1 MKFWRSCRRLA
12 AVLRRVWSGWR
23 QIVTDFPR
31 LAPDQRE
38 ARVQAW
44 ALDMLHCLGVQLDV
58 QGQVPRNG
66 PLLLVANHISWLDI
80 LVMHAARHCRFVSK
94 ADVKRWPVVGTLATG
109 AGTLYIERS
118 SRRDAL
124 RVVHDM
130 AQALRDGDVLAVFPE
145 GTTSN
150 GQAMLPFHANLLQAA
165 ISAPAP
171 VLPVALQYLDP
182 ATGAPTRAASYV
194 GDESLVGSV
203 WRTLSADGVRAV
215 LHFGTP
221 EQALGRDRREMARE
235 LHAAVAALRTLAA

>member
-1 MKFWRSCRRLA
+1 MLRTCARLGG
-12 AVLRRVWSGWR
+12 VLKRVFSGLR
-23 QIVTDFPR
+23 QIVFDFPT
-31 LAPDQRE
+31 LPQDQRE

-44 ALDMLHCLGVQLDV
+44 ALEMLQCLGVSLEV
-58 QGQVPRNG
+58 QGTVPLRG

-80 LVMHAARHCRFVSK
+80 LVLHATRYCRFISK
-94 ADVKRWPVVGTLATG
+94 SDVKGWPLVGTLATG

-150 GQAMLPFHANLLQAA
+150 GTAMLPFHANLLQAA
-165 ISAPAP
+165 ISAKSP
-171 VLPVALQYLDP
+171 VLPVALQYLEADGDTP
-182 ATGAPTRAASYV
+182 SRAVSYV

-203 WRTLSADGVRAV
+203 WRTLSARGVRAV
-215 LHFGTP
+215 VRFGEPQST
-221 EQALGRDRREMARE
+221 EGRDRREMAKE
-235 LHAAVAALRTLAA
+235 LHAAVAALRS